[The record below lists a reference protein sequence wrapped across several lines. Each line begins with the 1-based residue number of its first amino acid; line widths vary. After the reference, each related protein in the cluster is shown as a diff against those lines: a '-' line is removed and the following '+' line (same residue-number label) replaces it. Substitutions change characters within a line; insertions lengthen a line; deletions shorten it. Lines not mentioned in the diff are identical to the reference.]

1 MSDVPRSAYRQ
12 PVTPSGLE
20 SIEKGTLSWLDDDMY
35 NNLNTGVL
43 EQYLEEKNLQE
54 SFEISHWDTKKV
66 LIGILIGA
74 IFSGVSA
81 YIGLKIGIT
90 IAAGWY
96 VAYLLGMAYQWSP
109 SEVNI
114 ATSATTGAINAS
126 TGFVFTFPAI
136 FLLAYSDDYKV
147 GDGFL
152 ISSVDTLQLA
162 FIGIIASMFAG
173 FLGVMYFI
181 IFRRVWLVEDP
192 LPMPGFEATLK
203 MLDIASDVSSG
214 AADTAR
220 DSLKTVGI
228 WTAISMGIMFLI
240 DYPLIWSRKVMAL
253 PGSIAD
259 WIATKLSG
267 DEWGL
272 ASVYTE
278 RWIHQPTKLD
288 EGNSP
293 YGGSGITP
301 YESSNPFSYTF
312 LGLEISPTLL
322 AIGWF
327 MKFRVAFLVNLGSII
342 AWFYIVPLVV
352 IMDVPVYDFEQQ
364 QYFRITE
371 YGDINNPPVYPFVQW
386 MAFKSLVRTIA
397 IGAILGGGLLGLLK
411 MAPTFVSIFTDIAK
425 AFKGEKGDEFIETKG
440 WYEWPL
446 NHIPIFMLIA
456 SIAMIL
462 IFILGGFPMF
472 PAILFSIVL
481 LSTTFL
487 LGAIAVRVM
496 GETGIEP
503 VSGTSFIVLLMLL
516 LVFLNFP
523 VGLSKE
529 ESILM
534 ALVGTTVFGSAISMS
549 GTVVG
554 DYKNSLYIGNRPY
567 HISKGNILGVIPGAI
582 LGAGVAIFLSKLLAE
597 GSIDLQAPQANA
609 FASFTI
615 ILAEGQG
622 DWIALGLG
630 FALGGFIEWATG
642 MGTSF
647 GLGMYLPTPITF
659 PMLAGGAARD
669 WWEKRRLNPKVEA
682 IRLEKGN
689 KEAEK
694 SRALLL
700 LFTFMIAAGAMTG
713 EAFHGVES
721 AILAVADEVEV
732 EQEYEPMKW
741 SEDTYLDEILGVSG
755 DNFDAVIAYA
765 IERNCEYEQR
775 IRNLDGLSGCPET
788 LSEEYI
794 SGSPCTLISSE
805 SVICS
810 ESLGIKSWWPQARF
824 AVFIAVNT
832 SLIFVI
838 YLLFKSAGIIGIQN
852 ADESE
857 QNIEVM
863 DAELAD

>member
-74 IFSGVSA
+74 VFSGVSA

-136 FLLAYSDDYKV
+136 FLLAYSEDYKV

-220 DSLKTVGI
+220 ESLKTVGI
-228 WTAISMGIMFLI
+228 WTTLSMGIMFLI
-240 DYPLIWSRKVMAL
+240 DYPLIWSRKAMAL
-253 PGSIAD
+253 PSSIAD

-288 EGNSP
+288 EGNPP
-293 YGGSGITP
+293 YKGSGLTP

-397 IGAILGGGLLGLLK
+397 IGAILGGGILGLLK
-411 MAPTFVSIFTDIAK
+411 MTPTFVSIFADITK

-456 SIAMIL
+456 SVAMIL
-462 IFILGGFPMF
+462 IFVLGGFPMI

-534 ALVGTTVFGSAISMS
+534 ALVGTTVFGSAISLS

-659 PMLAGGAARD
+659 PMLAGGAGRD

-721 AILAVADEVEV
+721 AILAVADEVEI
-732 EQEYEPMKW
+732 EQEYESTKW
-741 SEDTYLDEILGVSG
+741 AEDTYLDEILGVSE
-755 DNFDAVIAYA
+755 DNFDAVINYA

-794 SGSPCTLISSE
+794 SGSPCTIISSE

>member
-259 WIATKLSG
+259 WVATKLSG

-293 YGGSGITP
+293 YGGPGITP

-852 ADESE
+852 ADDSE

>member
-788 LSEEYI
+788 LSDEYI

-832 SLIFVI
+832 SLIFII

>member
-147 GDGFL
+147 GNGFL
-152 ISSVDTLQLA
+152 ISSIDTLQLA

-272 ASVYTE
+272 ASIYTE

-293 YGGSGITP
+293 YGGPGITP

-462 IFILGGFPMF
+462 IFILGGFPLF
-472 PAILFSIVL
+472 PAILFSVVL

-852 ADESE
+852 ADDSE

>member
-1 MSDVPRSAYRQ
+1 
-12 PVTPSGLE
+12 
-20 SIEKGTLSWLDDDMY
+20 
-35 NNLNTGVL
+35 
-43 EQYLEEKNLQE
+43 
-54 SFEISHWDTKKV
+54 
-66 LIGILIGA
+66 
-74 IFSGVSA
+74 
-81 YIGLKIGIT
+81 
-90 IAAGWY
+90 
-96 VAYLLGMAYQWSP
+96 
-109 SEVNI
+109 
-114 ATSATTGAINAS
+114 
-126 TGFVFTFPAI
+126 
-136 FLLAYSDDYKV
+136 
-147 GDGFL
+147 
-152 ISSVDTLQLA
+152 
-162 FIGIIASMFAG
+162 
-173 FLGVMYFI
+173 MYFI

-220 DSLKTVGI
+220 DSLKTVGL
-228 WTAISMGIMFLI
+228 WTGISMAIMFII
-240 DYPLIWSRKVMAL
+240 DYPLIWGRKIIGL

-259 WIATKLSG
+259 WFSTVLSG

-272 ASVYTE
+272 ASIYTE
-278 RWIHQPTKLD
+278 RWLHQPTKLQD
-288 EGNSP
+288 GESP
-293 YGGSGITP
+293 YGGPGLTP
-301 YESSNPFSYTF
+301 YSPSNPFSYTF
-312 LGLEISPTLL
+312 LGLEFSPTLL
-322 AIGWF
+322 ALGWF
-327 MKFRVAFLVNLGSII
+327 MKLRVAFLVTLGSLI

-352 IMDVPVYDFEQQ
+352 LMDVPVYDFEQQ

-371 YGDINNPPVYPFVQW
+371 YGDISNPPVYPFVQW
-386 MAFKSLVRTIA
+386 MAFKSIVRTIA
-397 IGAILGGGLLGLLK
+397 IGSILGGGLLGLLK
-411 MAPTFVSIFTDIAK
+411 MAPTFVSIFGDIVR
-425 AFKGEKGDEFIETKG
+425 AFTGEKGDEFIESKG

-446 NHIPIFMLIA
+446 NHIPIFMIIA

-462 IFILGGFPMF
+462 IFVLGGFPLF
-472 PAILFSIVL
+472 PSLLFSVVL

-597 GSIDLQAPQANA
+597 GAIDLQAPQANA

-615 ILAEGQG
+615 ILAEGEG

-630 FALGGFIEWATG
+630 FALGGFVEWATG

-669 WWEKRRLNPKVEA
+669 WWEKRRLQPKVES
-682 IRLEKGN
+682 IRLEKGPE
-689 KEAEK
+689 EAEK

-721 AILAVADEVEV
+721 AILAVADEIQI
-732 EQEYEPMKW
+732 EQSYEIDSW
-741 SEDTYLDEILGVSG
+741 AEDTYLDEILSI
-755 DNFDAVIAYA
+755 DSNDYQSVINYA
-765 IERNCEYEQR
+765 NERNCNYEER
-775 IRNLDGLSGCPET
+775 IRGLEGLIGCPET
-788 LSEEYI
+788 DSGIIVDDAPCKTI
-794 SGSPCTLISSE
+794 SLE
-805 SVICS
+805 SVVCS
-810 ESLGIKSWWPQARF
+810 ESLSVKSWWPQARF

-832 SLIFVI
+832 TLILSI
-838 YLLFKSAGIIGIQN
+838 YVLFKSAGIIGTSQSIQSD
-852 ADESE
+852 DENE
-857 QNIEVM
+857 IM

>member
-20 SIEKGTLSWLDDDMY
+20 SIENGTLSWLDDDMY

-136 FLLAYSDDYKV
+136 FLLAYSEDYKV

-228 WTAISMGIMFLI
+228 WTALSMGIMFLI
-240 DYPLIWSRKVMAL
+240 DYPLMWSRKVMGL
-253 PGSIAD
+253 PGSMAD
-259 WIATKLSG
+259 WVATKLSG

-278 RWIHQPTKLD
+278 RWIHQPTKLQ

-293 YGGSGITP
+293 YGGPGLTP

-371 YGDINNPPVYPFVQW
+371 YGDLSNPPVYPFVQW

-397 IGAILGGGLLGLLK
+397 IGSILGGGLLGLLK
-411 MAPTFVSIFTDIAK
+411 MAPTFVSIFTDIAT
-425 AFKGEKGDEFIETKG
+425 AFKGERGDEFIESKG

-462 IFILGGFPMF
+462 IFVLGGFPVF

-669 WWEKRRLNPKVEA
+669 WWEKRRLNPKVEL
-682 IRLEKGN
+682 IRLEKGS

-721 AILAVADEVEV
+721 AILAVADEVEI
-732 EQEYEPMKW
+732 EQEYDPLKW

-755 DNFDAVIAYA
+755 DNFDAVITYA
-765 IERNCEYEQR
+765 TDRNCEYEQR

-788 LSEEYI
+788 LSEEYV
-794 SGSPCTLISSE
+794 SGAPCTLISSE

-832 SLIFVI
+832 SLILVI
-838 YLLFKSAGIIGIQN
+838 YLLFKSAGIIGIKDI
-852 ADESE
+852 DEKA
-857 QNIEVM
+857 NIPEVM

>member
-20 SIEKGTLSWLDDDMY
+20 SIENGTLSWLDDDMY

-136 FLLAYSDDYKV
+136 FLLAYSEDYKV

-228 WTAISMGIMFLI
+228 WTALSMGIMFLI
-240 DYPLIWSRKVMAL
+240 DYPLMWSRKVMGL
-253 PGSIAD
+253 PGSMAD
-259 WIATKLSG
+259 WVATKLSG

-278 RWIHQPTKLD
+278 RWIHQPTKLQ

-293 YGGSGITP
+293 YGGPGLTP

-371 YGDINNPPVYPFVQW
+371 YGDLSNPPVYPFVQW

-397 IGAILGGGLLGLLK
+397 IGSILGGGLLGLLK
-411 MAPTFVSIFTDIAK
+411 MAPTFVSIFTDIAT
-425 AFKGEKGDEFIETKG
+425 AFKGERGDEFIESKG

-446 NHIPIFMLIA
+446 THIPIFMLIA

-462 IFILGGFPMF
+462 IFVLGGFPVF

-669 WWEKRRLNPKVEA
+669 WWEKRRLNPKVEL
-682 IRLEKGN
+682 IRLEKGS

-721 AILAVADEVEV
+721 AILAVADEVEI
-732 EQEYEPMKW
+732 EQEYEPLKW

-765 IERNCEYEQR
+765 TDRNCEYEQR

-788 LSEEYI
+788 LSEEYV
-794 SGSPCTLISSE
+794 SGAPCTLISSE

-832 SLIFVI
+832 SLILVI
-838 YLLFKSAGIIGIQN
+838 YLLFKSAGIIGIKDI
-852 ADESE
+852 DEKA
-857 QNIEVM
+857 NIPEVM